1 MASSSELPPNVFTQS
16 TSPTKAGT
24 GVSSV
29 VPPELSSL
37 PQEAIKKINRK
48 DKIKLKKDFIAKG
61 FQILYNNKRESFTTH
76 AYGLFYN

>member
-37 PQEAIKKINRK
+37 PQEAIKKI
-48 DKIKLKKDFIAKG
+48 KLNGDEMEKNVEKQFEEIH
-61 FQILYNNKRESFTTH
+61 LLNKH
-76 AYGLFYN
+76 